1 MLKTMCSPFWD
12 VVASI
17 EKDEAVFIFLTLLAL
32 LFTLF
37 WFLLPWK
44 KSRKPTPPMPP
55 GPCGVPLLGYLP
67 FLGPNLHHDFTKLA
81 KTYGPIYK
89 LKLGSKLC
97 FVITSPTLV
106 KQVVRDHDTIFSNR
120 DATVAAQVASYGG
133 IDIAFGT
140 YGPDW
145 RRLRKVF
152 VSHMLSNANIDA
164 CYALRKEEVHKSLNY
179 IHGKAGSAVD
189 LGEVAFLT
197 SINTLKRMIWGGT
210 LQEEKGATD
219 IGVEFR
225 KVVTEIMGLLA
236 KPNVSDF
243 FPVLARFDIQ
253 GIRRQQQKAISV
265 TEKIF
270 TSAIE
275 IQMSMPPAE
284 NEGLQQKPGRK
295 DLLQFLLEHNKE
307 SATPLTMQELLAL
320 LTDVMVGGTDTTTT
334 TVEWVM
340 TELMQNPDELRKV
353 QEELTEIVGLN
364 TLVEEFHLPKLHYL
378 DAVIKETFRLHP
390 ALPLLVPR
398 LPTQSTTIGGYNI
411 PKGSSVYLN
420 IWANQRDPSVWDS
433 PLEFR
438 PKRFLNDQSK
448 FDYKGNRFEYLP
460 FGSGRR
466 ICAGLPLAERTLIY
480 VLASFLHSFEWRL
493 PYGTN
498 LDLSERFGV
507 VTRKMTPLVAI
518 PTPRLSKLELYA

>member
-1 MLKTMCSPFWD
+1 MTQAAKKQILKTRTQGLISSHSRSLEAMILTPRLEIVTAENTKTAKNDSLCS
-12 VVASI
+12 
-17 EKDEAVFIFLTLLAL
+17 LTLN
-32 LFTLF
+32 
-37 WFLLPWK
+37 
-44 KSRKPTPPMPP
+44 S
-55 GPCGVPLLGYLP
+55 VPLLGYLP

-219 IGVEFR
+219 IGIEFR

-284 NEGLQQKPGRK
+284 NEGLQQKHGRK
-295 DLLQFLLEHNKE
+295 DLLQFLLEHNKD

-398 LPTQSTTIGGYNI
+398 LPTQSTTVGGYNI
-411 PKGSSVYLN
+411 PNGSSVYLN

-518 PTPRLSKLELYA
+518 PTPRLSKLELYT